1 LFQGENNTEFF
12 HRVSNG
18 RKRRNTI
25 FSLEDGETHITGVDD
40 LISHATSF
48 YRGLFGPGEGNG
60 FSLDSGLWDEGDIVT
75 DEENGEL
82 IKPFF
87 EEEIKKALFM
97 MEKNKAVG
105 LDGMPIEF
113 YQCCWQIIK
122 HDMIAVFEKFHKGGL
137 EIRKINYDIITLL
150 PKLKEANKIQ

>member
-1 LFQGENNTEFF
+1 LFQGENNIEFF

-25 FSLEDGETHITGVDD
+25 FSLEDGETHIIGVDD
-40 LISHATSF
+40 LINHATSF

-105 LDGMPIEF
+105 PNGMPIEF
-113 YQCCWQIIK
+113 YQCC
-122 HDMIAVFEKFHKGGL
+122 
-137 EIRKINYDIITLL
+137 
-150 PKLKEANKIQ
+150 